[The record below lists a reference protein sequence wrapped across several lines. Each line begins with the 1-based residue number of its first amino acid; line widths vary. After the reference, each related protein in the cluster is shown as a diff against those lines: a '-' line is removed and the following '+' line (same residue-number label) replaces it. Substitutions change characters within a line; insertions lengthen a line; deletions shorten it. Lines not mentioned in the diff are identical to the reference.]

1 MKATINVS
9 PNNEGGFEWYSWTLV
24 VDFKDGLVKHFYLGQ
39 DTKFC
44 YRVLCCQPSHV
55 MREIGGGELYDEALR
70 KKLAK
75 FIIKELGLNA
85 KRLRTLERWS
95 LACQ

>member
-1 MKATINVS
+1 MKATINVT

-24 VDFKDGLVKHFYLGQ
+24 VDFRDGLVKHFYLGQ

-44 YRVLCCQPSHV
+44 YRVLCLQPSHV
-55 MREIGGGELYDEALR
+55 IFEIGSSNLYDEAVR

-85 KRLRTLERWS
+85 KKLRTLERWS

>member
-1 MKATINVS
+1 MKATINITR
-9 PNNEGGFEWYSWTLV
+9 NDEGGFEWYSWTLV
-24 VDFKDGLVKHFYLGQ
+24 IDFRNGLVKHFYLGQ

-44 YRVLCCQPSHV
+44 YRVLCLQPSYV
-55 MREIGGGELYDEALR
+55 VEQMGSNDLSKESIR

-85 KRLRTLERWS
+85 RKLRTLERWS

>member
-1 MKATINVS
+1 MKATINVNE
-9 PNNEGGFEWYSWTLV
+9 NNEGGFVWHSWTLV
-24 VDFKDGLVKHFYLGQ
+24 IDFQDGMVKHFYLGQ
-39 DTKFC
+39 DSKFC
-44 YRVLCCQPSHV
+44 YRVLCAEPSYV
-55 MREIGGGELYDEALR
+55 AREIGSNNLFKESVR

-85 KRLRTLERWS
+85 KKLRTLERWS

>member
-39 DTKFC
+39 DIKFC
-44 YRVLCCQPSHV
+44 HRVLCLEPSHV
-55 MREIGGGELYDEALR
+55 VREIGGGELYDEALR

-85 KRLRTLERWS
+85 KSLRTLERWS

>member
-1 MKATINVS
+1 MKATINVTR
-9 PNNEGGFEWYSWTLV
+9 NDEGGFEWYSWTLV
-24 VDFKDGLVKHFYLGQ
+24 VDFQNGLVKHFYLGQ

-44 YRVLCCQPSHV
+44 YRVLCLQPSHV
-55 MREIGGGELYDEALR
+55 MQEIGGGELYDEALR

-85 KRLRTLERWS
+85 KKLRTLERWS